1 MLTLRSRSFVVNE
14 PQVSSYSSHFSIRR
28 LWTIFAVSMA
38 VMFGTLL
45 YFGGQIYQAAPPIPR
60 VVRSPDGNAIFT
72 AEDIERGQSV
82 WQSMGGMQQG
92 SIWGHGS
99 YVAPDW
105 SADWLHREAL
115 ALLDRLAI
123 APGGARYAALQPPEQ
138 ARLRTVLER
147 AMRTNTYD
155 AQTGSV
161 TVTNDRAEAI
171 AAVGAHYTALF
182 RGTSEEAQTLR
193 EQYAFPVNA
202 RLTADEAAALNA
214 FFFWTSW
221 AASTERPGDTIT
233 YTSNWPHEPLVGNTP
248 TGAVFMWT
256 FISILVL
263 LAGIGALVWYYA
275 REFDVWRRDGEPE
288 KGFARGD
295 FMDAAVVTPS
305 MRAASWF
312 LIVAVLLFVAQV
324 LLGIVTAHYAVEGQG
339 LYGLPL
345 SEFFPY
351 SVTRTWHTLL
361 AVLWI
366 ATAWLG
372 TGLYV
377 APLLGGREPRF
388 QAIGVWFL
396 LVSLV
401 VIVVGAFAG
410 QWLAINRMIPDA
422 VQNFWFGHQGYEYVD
437 LGRFWQIYLFVG
449 LLLWVALVLRG
460 LSPALKDPQS
470 RSLLFLVV
478 VATVAIGLL
487 FGAGL
492 LYGRTTHISIMEYWR
507 WWVVHLWVEGVFEVF
522 ATAIVSALL
531 VRMGL
536 VRVSVATTSVL
547 VATIIFLGGGVLGTF
562 HHLYWSGTPVGV
574 LALGSV
580 FSALEVV
587 PLMVVGFE
595 AYSRAKH
602 EGLFDWQKSYY
613 WPFKFFIA
621 VLVWN
626 LIGAGLLGFLI
637 NPPLALYYMQGLNTT
652 PTHGHAAL
660 FGVYGMLGLGLIL
673 FCMRGLTDPTRW
685 SDRLLSVSFW
695 SLNIGLAMMVFLSL
709 LPQGLWQAY
718 ASFTYDYAYARS
730 AEVIQ
735 GPVMQALV
743 WARVPGDI
751 VFSVGVA
758 AFAVFVVRAFLAA
771 GRRPAQATR
780 PVGGRQTA

>member
-1 MLTLRSRSFVVNE
+1 VEGKLVAN
-14 PQVSSYSSHFSIRR
+14 YSSQFTVPR
-28 LWTIFAVSMA
+28 LWAILVVSMV
-38 VMFGTLL
+38 VMFGVLL
-45 YFGGQIYQAAPPIPR
+45 YFGNQIYHVAPPIPAE
-60 VVRSPDGNAIFT
+60 VQSESGATIFT
-72 AEDIERGQSV
+72 RDQIERGQNV

-105 SADWLHREAL
+105 SADWLHREAQ
-115 ALLDRLAI
+115 ALLERI
-123 APGGARYAALQPPEQ
+123 ALRDGGTPYAQLSPAGQ
-138 ARLRTVLER
+138 ASVRTVLRQE
-147 AMRTNTYD
+147 MRTNTYD
-155 AQTGSV
+155 AGSGIV
-161 TVTNDRAEAI
+161 TVADDRAAAI
-171 AAVGAHYTALF
+171 AEVAAHYAALF
-182 RGTSEEAQTLR
+182 QAEGDEAQTLR
-193 EQYAFPVNA
+193 EEYAFPVHA
-202 RLTADEAAALNA
+202 KLTADESAALNA

-248 TGAVFMWT
+248 SGAVFMWT
-256 FISILVL
+256 FISIFAL
-263 LAGIGALVWYYA
+263 LGGIGALVWYYA
-275 REFDVWRRDGEPE
+275 REFDIWRRDSEPE
-288 KGFARGD
+288 TGFARSD
-295 FMDAAVVTPS
+295 FMEATAVTPS
-305 MRAASWF
+305 MRATSAF
-312 LIVAVLLFVAQV
+312 FIVAVALFVVQV

-345 SEFFPY
+345 SDLFPY
-351 SVTRTWHTLL
+351 SVTRSWHTLL

-377 APLLGGREPRF
+377 APLLGGREPRL
-388 QAIGVWFL
+388 QAFGVWFL

-401 VIVVGAFAG
+401 LIVVGGFAG

-422 VQNFWFGHQGYEYVD
+422 TRNFWFGHQGYEYVD

-449 LLLWVALVLRG
+449 LLLWLVLVLRG
-460 LSPALKDPQS
+460 MAPALKQQHS
-470 RSLLFLVV
+470 RSLLMLVV
-478 VATVAIGLL
+478 VAAVAIGLL

-492 LYGRTTHISIMEYWR
+492 LYGQHTHIAIVEYWR

-547 VATIIFLGGGVLGTF
+547 FATIIFLGGGVLGTF
-562 HHLYWSGTPVGV
+562 HHLYWSGTPIGV

-602 EGLFDWQKSYY
+602 EGLYDWQKSYY
-613 WPFKFFIA
+613 WPFRFFVA

-626 LIGAGLLGFLI
+626 LIGAGLFGFLI

-673 FCMRGLTDPTRW
+673 FCMRGLTDPARW
-685 SDRLLSVSFW
+685 SNRLLSVSFW
-695 SLNIGLAMMVFLSL
+695 CLNIGLAMMVFLSL

-718 ASFTYDYAYARS
+718 ASFTRDYAYARS
-730 AEVIQ
+730 AEVIH

-743 WARVPGDI
+743 WARVPGDL
-751 VFSVGVA
+751 VFAVG
-758 AFAVFVVRAFLAA
+758 AFAFALAVARAYLA
-771 GRRPAQATR
+771 GRPSRAPAS
-780 PVGGRQTA
+780 PS